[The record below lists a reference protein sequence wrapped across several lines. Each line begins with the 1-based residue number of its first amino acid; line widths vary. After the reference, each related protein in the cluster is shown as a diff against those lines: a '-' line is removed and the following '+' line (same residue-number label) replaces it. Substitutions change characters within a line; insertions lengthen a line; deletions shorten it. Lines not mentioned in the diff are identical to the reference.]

1 MGTHKLQLV
10 MATTVTLHTRLMPR
24 RTEWYI
30 AIEERG
36 LTRTERTP
44 EMCEREQHYATYN
57 TKDIGHGM
65 RGQSDSR
72 ILEGTERL
80 SFGKGGSDELED
92 LITQITSRAMTW
104 SEVRKLVITRRQ
116 S

>member
-36 LTRTERTP
+36 LTRTARIARTP
-44 EMCEREQHYATYN
+44 ETCEREHYATYN
-57 TKDIGHGM
+57 TKDVK
-65 RGQSDSR
+65 DA
-72 ILEGTERL
+72 ERVIIAIQGYWKEL
-80 SFGKGGSDELED
+80 KDYRLGKAGRMSLK
-92 LITQITSRAMTW
+92 I
-104 SEVRKLVITRRQ
+104 
-116 S
+116 